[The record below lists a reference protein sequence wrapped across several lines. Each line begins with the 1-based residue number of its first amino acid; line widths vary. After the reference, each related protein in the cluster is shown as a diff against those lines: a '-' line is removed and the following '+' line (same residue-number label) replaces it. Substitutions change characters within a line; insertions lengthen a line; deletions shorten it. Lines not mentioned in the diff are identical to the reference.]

1 MGQRTLQ
8 YDGAGVFYAVGALLA
23 WGSVLLF
30 LKHLTPYIDA
40 WTANG
45 WRYGLSALMWLPVL
59 LSVGLRGRLPP
70 GIWRRAVAPS
80 IVNCIGQACFALAP
94 YYIGPG
100 LTGFLLRASLLAS
113 VCGALI
119 LFADERPL
127 IRNRLFW
134 GGMVLV
140 VCGSAGTVL
149 LGQAPV
155 RGGTA
160 TGIALGLAAG
170 LFFGLYGVSV
180 RYWMRGIS
188 PVVSFSAIS
197 LYTAVGMIGLMVIKG
212 DAGGLAVFGLSAF
225 NWFMLIAS
233 AVLGIAMG
241 HVFYY
246 AAIARLGVAITSA
259 TIQLAPF
266 LGGIGAMLVFGE
278 VLTIGQWM
286 SGGLLLGGAWVLLL
300 AERSRSGD
308 PRPHPQAAST
318 PFPEDSWPISPAAAG
333 MAVERPVGV
342 GPVEPER

>member
-1 MGQRTLQ
+1 MGQRTHH
-8 YDGAGVFYAVGALLA
+8 YDGAGVFYAVGALAA

-59 LSVGLRGRLPP
+59 LSVGFRGQLPS
-70 GIWRRAVAPS
+70 GIWNRALAPA
-80 IVNCIGQACFALAP
+80 IVNCIGQVCFALAP

-100 LTGFLLRASLLAS
+100 LTGFLLRASLFAS

-127 IRNRLFW
+127 IRNRWFW

-149 LGQAPV
+149 LGQAPL

-160 TGIALGLAAG
+160 TGIILGLAAG

-197 LYTAVGMIGLMVIKG
+197 LYTAVGMVVLMIIKG
-212 DAGGLAVFGLSAF
+212 ESGGLTVFGLSFF
-225 NWFMLIAS
+225 NWFMLVAS
-233 AVLGIAMG
+233 AVLGIALG

-278 VLTIGQWM
+278 VLTIGQWL

-300 AERSRSGD
+300 AERARSRE
-308 PRPHPQAAST
+308 PRPQPQAASG
-318 PFPEDSWPISPAAAG
+318 PLSGESWPISPAPAA
-333 MAVERPVGV
+333 MAVQRPVEV
-342 GPVEPER
+342 RPVESER